1 MAKKIT
7 LFVILA
13 SLTLSFSSC
22 NRDDD
27 DYFAEPDW
35 LAAPLYKVLQDE
47 GRFQHYLACID
58 RTLFA
63 GQIKEGGFFT
73 LMAPNDEAFAA
84 YMQAEGYASVDDIP
98 ADIINQIVS
107 YSILQSYWLS
117 ENLGDLFTGTVNNSY
132 SSGDGMKKQ
141 TYYYSTI
148 YQDTEFDNN
157 WVIDQN
163 VNSPTFSSSTYN
175 YKYYPVFMNSYFS
188 KASLSEV
195 DYSEFFPNIPF
206 MIGMTKPEGVVGN
219 VVNGYI
225 VNPNF
230 KARNGIAH
238 EVSVLNLPMENMDKV
253 LQQENFSTFKSLIDF
268 KDLSGAY
275 VYKSYVED
283 VALTER
289 YKILRPDDNIS
300 SVYVKSYA
308 TSGPQPLAFSPAVET
323 IYNGSDITT
332 LSDGYTLFVPEN
344 SVLTDY
350 INTRLLKYYNSLSE
364 LPIGAIT
371 TLINTHMV
379 NTMIWPS
386 ELKSSQVA
394 TGEFINGVGNA
405 GEEYSEFGV
414 LDKQLTSNGFVYRIN
429 RVLKSKLFETVFSE
443 IYLNPAFSM
452 LNSAYTIYFQNTQ
465 REELMRS
472 VITGFPNQRFSVL
485 MISDEQLT
493 GDGFLYNS
501 ETNSFSNPL
510 MVGTNVTDRMRRML
524 QNHLFAGWVDS
535 YVDTEVK
542 FDDGVS
548 VYGGWGFRNT
558 VNGDVVRYKDS
569 LLQASGNIEDNSF
582 VKISKLASYDNGTV
596 YTTDKLLQYS
606 RREGTP
612 AENVGWTYNTM
623 WYFLTQT
630 AQENT
635 NVSQFVDYIQY
646 AVKSPDSDA
655 LNGISEN
662 SYYTVIMPNN
672 NAIIR
677 ARTNGDL
684 PNLDSLKNGQLSPER
699 VELASNFVKSH
710 FLEGISMA
718 DDRLPYLFPYN
729 PNSPN
734 YNILSTAFRVNNE
747 KLRFV
752 NQRTY
757 VLVSKNDANA
767 LTIVPD
773 NFYQM
778 GELRIT
784 GSYGMVTPAPR
795 IMTGAAP
802 RGGNNGYRSNRIAG
816 RAIHHEYTN
825 YFKFTIVQETE

>member
-13 SLTLSFSSC
+13 LLTLPFSSC

-35 LAAPLYKVLQDE
+35 LAAPLYEVLQNE

-84 YMQAEGYASVDDIP
+84 YLQANGYATVADIP
-98 ADIINQIVS
+98 EETVNQIVS
-107 YSILQSYWLS
+107 YSVLQSYWLS
-117 ENLGDLFTGTVNNSY
+117 ENLGDLFTGTVNNAY
-132 SSGDGMKKQ
+132 NSGDGMKKQ

-148 YQDTEFDNN
+148 YQDSEFENN

-163 VNSPTFSSSTYN
+163 TNSSTFSTGTYN
-175 YKYYPVFMNSYFS
+175 YKYYPVFMDSYFS
-188 KASLSEV
+188 KANLSEI
-195 DYSEFFPNIPF
+195 DYSEFFPNVPY
-206 MIGMTKPEGVVGN
+206 MIGMTKTEGVVGN

-238 EVSVLNLPMENMDKV
+238 EVSVLSLPMQNMDKI
-253 LQQENFSTFKSLIDF
+253 LQQDDFATFKSLIDF

-289 YKILRPDDNIS
+289 YKVLRPTDNIS

-323 IYNGSDITT
+323 IYNDGDNTT
-332 LSDGYTLFVPEN
+332 LSDGYTLFVPDN
-344 SVLTDY
+344 TVLTEY
-350 INTRLLKYYNSLSE
+350 INKRLLKYYNSLNE

-379 NTMIWPS
+379 NSMIWPS

-405 GEEYSEFGV
+405 GVEYSEFGI
-414 LDKQLTSNGFVYRIN
+414 LGKQLTSNGFVYRIN

-452 LNSAYTIYFQNTQ
+452 LNSAYTIYFQNTL

-472 VITGFPNQRFSVL
+472 IITGFPNHRYSVL
-485 MISDEQLT
+485 MVSNEQLT
-493 GDGFLYNS
+493 SDGFLYNQ

-510 MVGTNVTDRMRRML
+510 MVGTNVTDRMRRVV
-524 QNHLFAGWVDS
+524 QNHLFAGWADS
-535 YVDTEVK
+535 NVDTEVK

-582 VKISKLASYDNGTV
+582 VKITKLADYDNGTV
-596 YTTDKLLQYS
+596 YTTDNMLQYS

-612 AENVGWTYNTM
+612 AENTGWTYNTM
-623 WYFLTQT
+623 WYYLSQT

-635 NVSQFVDYIQY
+635 NVSQFVEYIQY
-646 AVKSPDSDA
+646 SIKSVDSDE

-662 SYYTVIMPNN
+662 SFYTVIMPNN
-672 NAIIR
+672 NACIR
-677 ARTNGDL
+677 ARTSGDL
-684 PNLDSLKNGQLSPER
+684 PSLDSLKNGTLSPER
-699 VELASNFVKSH
+699 VELISNFVKSH
-710 FLEGISMA
+710 FLEGVAMA
-718 DDRLPYLFPYN
+718 DDRLLYLYPYN

-734 YNILSTAFRVNNE
+734 HNIISTAFRVNNE

-757 VLVSKNDANA
+757 VLVSKDDAGA

-778 GELRIT
+778 GELKIQ
-784 GSYGMVTPAPR
+784 GGYGLPVPAPR
-795 IMTGAAP
+795 IMTGTAP

-825 YFKFTIVQETE
+825 YFKFTVVQETE